1 MKTNQIQQITRF
13 LSAYPKD
20 VVELG
25 IEAWRTG
32 EMPIVMEGRV
42 TEVPL
47 LKSIMSLRKKLMSYC
62 ECGMTEKRRGL

>member
-1 MKTNQIQQITRF
+1 MAMLMKTKQINQITLF

-32 EMPIVMEGRV
+32 GMPVKEDSRFKIQ
-42 TEVPL
+42 
-47 LKSIMSLRKKLMSYC
+47 
-62 ECGMTEKRRGL
+62 